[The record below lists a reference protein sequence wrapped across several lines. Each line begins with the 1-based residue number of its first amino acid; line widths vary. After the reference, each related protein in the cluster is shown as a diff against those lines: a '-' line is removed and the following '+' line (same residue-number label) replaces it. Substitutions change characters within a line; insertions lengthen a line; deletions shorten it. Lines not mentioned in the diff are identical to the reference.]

1 MVGDGPFSKINLS
14 PQLIFLK
21 WLKNYD
27 RHKLYSYY
35 QRAVDYLMQSYQ
47 IYSCLRDPVPKDAFK
62 TQSNT

>member
-1 MVGDGPFSKINLS
+1 MVGDGPFSKISLS

-47 IYSCLRDPVPKDAFK
+47 IYSLRDPVPKDAFK